1 LIRKANENRAVAK
14 NKLDKQFKG
23 FVEENNNG

>member
-23 FVEENNNG
+23 IIDGE